1 MQSNIILLE
10 NYVADIKK
18 EIMDIEVKTDKFRK
32 VVSCASRASS
42 NKAIQPILNNI
53 LLSSEKGFLM
63 VSATDLDL
71 AIECKLPADV
81 SRPGRITLPAKK
93 LDEIINKA
101 SGESVNISIDK
112 NQLAKILSDKAKF
125 QINGVNPEEFP
136 DVISRKEEKPVKMN
150 QSELLRAI
158 SLTSFSTSKFESTSI
173 LSGANFEVNG
183 NKFEIG
189 ATDGSRLARY
199 IGNLSEAEK
208 SQKKSAVI
216 PGRALVELE
225 RLIDTFKDGNEFV
238 SVYFLPGQIIF
249 QNNDFSLSTRL
260 INGTFPEYDKLI
272 PKEQSNKAVF
282 VRSELLSAL
291 ERVAILA
298 NERTNVVKFSF
309 EKGNKTAQLNS
320 NSPDYGNATDE
331 TGVEYTGNSMEIAFN
346 YRYLAEALRN
356 LQVEKILIEMETSL
370 SPILL
375 GTGEKVDYNYTY
387 LIMPVQLR

>member
-1 MQSNIILLE
+1 
-10 NYVADIKK
+10 
-18 EIMDIEVKTDKFRK
+18 MDIEVKTEKFKR

-53 LLSSEKGFLM
+53 LLSSGKGILM

-71 AIECKLPADV
+71 AIECKLPANV
-81 SRPGRITLPAKK
+81 SQPGRITLPAKK

-101 SGESVNISIDK
+101 SGENVNISIDK
-112 NQLAKILSDKAKF
+112 NQLAKIVSDKARF

-136 DVISRKEEKPVKMN
+136 EVISNKEETPVKIN
-150 QSELLRAI
+150 QAELLNAI
-158 SLTSFSTSKFESTSI
+158 SLTSFATSKFESTSI
-173 LSGANFEVNG
+173 LSGASFKVDG
-183 NKFEIG
+183 NKFEIA

-199 IGNLSEAEK
+199 IGDLPGSEK
-208 SQKKSAVI
+208 VKNKSAVI
-216 PGRALVELE
+216 PGRALTELD
-225 RLIDTFKDGNEFV
+225 RLMDTFKEGNEFI

-249 QNNDFSLSTRL
+249 QNEDFSLSTRL

-272 PKEQSNKAVF
+272 PKEQENKAIF
-282 VRSELLSAL
+282 TRNELLSAL

-298 NERTNVVKFSF
+298 NERTNVIKLSF
-309 EKGNKTAQLNS
+309 KKGEKTAQLNS

-331 TGVEYTGNSMEIAFN
+331 ISVEYTGSSVEIAFN
-346 YRYLAEALRN
+346 YRYLTEVLRN
-356 LQVEKILIEMETSL
+356 LQADKIMLEMETSL

-375 GTGEKVDYNYTY
+375 KLPEKSDYNYTY